1 MNKQTT
7 ERDAFI
13 SYASEERESV
23 AKPLAELLTTLGI
36 SVWLDK
42 FDLKIGDSLR
52 RKIDEGLASCRFGIV
67 LLSPSFFGKHY
78 TNRELDGLAQRE
90 VDGTKVIL
98 PVWIGVDE
106 QEVRKFS
113 PPLAD
118 RIAARWE
125 DGIATVV
132 MQLIE
137 VIKPEVLTEIR
148 KKEIITLGKVNSG
161 KEMMD
166 IVIGSHFSFSYHD
179 EVKDETEID
188 LVGGFIQNMRDWADI
203 WDDIDVP
210 GQMRAVLNVDEMLR
224 DLSSNGWSVYAAR
237 MKGKR
242 KLAGAEGTWTWNAI
256 AVFSEEPDSVVFADD
271 QFFIYRPER
280 HPTPA

>member
-1 MNKQTT
+1 MNKQVN
-7 ERDAFI
+7 ERDIFI

-36 SVWLDK
+36 SVWFDK
-42 FDLKIGDSLR
+42 FDLKMGDSLR
-52 RKIDEGLASCRFGIV
+52 RKIDEGLASCRYGIV

-90 VDGTKVIL
+90 VGGTKVIL

-113 PPLAD
+113 PTLAD
-118 RIAARWE
+118 RVAAHWA
-125 DGIATVV
+125 DGIANVV
-132 MQLIE
+132 MKIIE
-137 VIKPEVLTEIR
+137 VVKPEVLTEIQ
-148 KKEIITLGKVNSG
+148 KKEITTLNKINSG
-161 KEMMD
+161 REMLD

-179 EVKDETEID
+179 EVKDEADID
-188 LVGGFIQNMRDWADI
+188 LVGGFIQSMRDWADI

-210 GQMRAVLNVDEMLR
+210 GQMRAVINVDEMLR
-224 DLSSNGWSVYAAR
+224 ELSSNGWSVYAAR
-237 MKGKR
+237 MTGER

-256 AVFSEEPDSVVFADD
+256 AVFSGDPESVVFENDR
-271 QFFIYRPER
+271 FFIYRPQI